1 MRGTHQ
7 LGLSGPLF
15 DLHPAQLFAFRSF
28 HYELEECFLVFNPF
42 RTIKSLNCR
51 NLPTADIM
59 APTAE
64 YRDSTAAAFGEP
76 ITFPIQYED
85 PEYQSAHSNLFSG
98 SLTRPLEAVLPPGVA
113 QADFDAAINKLKGI
127 LGKDHV
133 FTGRSLT
140 EYIDPYELQEDPSRR
155 KIPSGAVW

>member
-1 MRGTHQ
+1 
-7 LGLSGPLF
+7 
-15 DLHPAQLFAFRSF
+15 
-28 HYELEECFLVFNPF
+28 LEDRFLVFNPF
-42 RTIKSLNCR
+42 RTIKSLNCW
-51 NLPTADIM
+51 NLPTAHIM
-59 APTAE
+59 ALTTE
-64 YRDSTAAAFGEP
+64 YMDSTAATFEEP
-76 ITFPIQYED
+76 LTFPIQYED

-140 EYIDPYELQEDPSRR
+140 EYIDPYELQEEPSRR
-155 KIPSGAVW
+155 KVPSGAVW

>member
-1 MRGTHQ
+1 
-7 LGLSGPLF
+7 
-15 DLHPAQLFAFRSF
+15 
-28 HYELEECFLVFNPF
+28 
-42 RTIKSLNCR
+42 
-51 NLPTADIM
+51 M
-59 APTAE
+59 APGE
-64 YRDSTAAAFGEP
+64 ESMDSIAATFEEP
-76 ITFPIQYED
+76 LTFPIHYED

-113 QADFDAAINKLKGI
+113 PADFDAAINKLRDI

-140 EYIDPYELQEDPSRR
+140 EYIDPYELQEEPSRR